1 MKGRILAVGWNRHV
15 MEFSEDGGAAGP
27 GGSYGKSW
35 DTRHNEDV
43 LCAAVRVP
51 QTLATSTY
59 NGELMF
65 WRLETGQ
72 PYKSFKVANPTQR
85 IKIDYRIKKK
95 ERGPKIQGDIS
106 VSKIKSGKL

>member
-1 MKGRILAVGWNRHV
+1 M

-27 GGSYGKSW
+27 GGSYGKAW
-35 DTRHNEDV
+35 DTRHKEDV
-43 LCAAVRVP
+43 LCAAVRIP

-72 PYKSFKVANPTQR
+72 PYKSFKVANPTER
-85 IKIDYRIKKK
+85 IKIDYYKTSRKVGGVKT
-95 ERGPKIQGDIS
+95 EGPTSTASRSRTG
-106 VSKIKSGKL
+106 